1 MKKVLVLHGPNL
13 NLLGTR
19 EPEVY
24 GRETLDD
31 VNQRLRQKAQEG
43 GVEFDVFQS
52 NWEGALVDRIQAA
65 RNDGTEFVIINP
77 GALTHTSVAI
87 RDAFAGVAIPF
98 IEVHISNVYAR
109 EAFRHH
115 SYLSPLAKGVIA
127 GCGTYG
133 YELALDAALKHK

>member
-31 VNQRLRQKAQEG
+31 VNQRLQRQALQM
-43 GVEFDVFQS
+43 GVELDVFQS
-52 NWEGALVDRIQAA
+52 NWEGGIVDRIHAA
-65 RNDGTEFVIINP
+65 RTDNTGFVIINP
-77 GALTHTSVAI
+77 GAFTHTSVAI

-98 IEVHISNVYAR
+98 IEIHISNVFAR

-115 SYLSPLAKGVIA
+115 SYLSPLAAGVIVGLGA
-127 GCGTYG
+127 EG
-133 YELALDAALKHK
+133 YALALDYALKHL

>member
-24 GRETLDD
+24 GRESLDD
-31 VNQRLRQKAQEG
+31 VNQRLRNKAQQA

-65 RNDGTEFVIINP
+65 RTDRTEFVIINP
-77 GALTHTSVAI
+77 GAFTHTSVAI

-133 YELALDAALKHK
+133 YELALDAVLKHT